1 MSALAVERPG
11 LLTTIQDAGRWGWQ
25 HLGVPVSGWMDDW
38 SAPLANRL
46 AGNDEDAAVL
56 EITLIGPTLRA
67 LGPVV
72 IAVTGAVFDVT
83 VGSRRF
89 RSPFVTRA
97 DDGDAIAFSTRSFG
111 TRAYLS
117 CQGGFDVAA
126 VLGSASTDVR
136 AGLGG
141 RRLQARDTI
150 AVRAAVAR
158 KVATRELDPQA
169 WLFEPVLGVLPGP
182 DDKRWTDDAFD
193 VLARATYT
201 LTSASDRT
209 GYRLDGPSLPARGGE
224 LISGPVATGT
234 LQVPPSGHPILLMA
248 DCQTTGGYARLGAL
262 SDADRAV
269 AGQLG
274 PGDRCT
280 FERCTWA
287 EAATRSVIRRLVLDA
302 VVESAQ

>member
-1 MSALAVERPG
+1 MSALVVERPG

-38 SAPLANRL
+38 SAALANRL
-46 AGNDEDAAVL
+46 AGNDEDAAAL

-83 VGSRRF
+83 VGRRRF
-89 RSPFVTRA
+89 RSPFVTTA
-97 DDGDAIAFSTRSFG
+97 HDGDTIAFATRSLG
-111 TRAYLS
+111 TRAYLA
-117 CQGGFDVAA
+117 CQGGLDVAL

-150 AVRAAVAR
+150 AVRAAVPR
-158 KVATRELDPQA
+158 NGETREFDPPA
-169 WLFEPVLGVLPGP
+169 WLFEPVLHVLPGP
-182 DDKRWTDDAFD
+182 DDGRWTDDALD
-193 VLARATYT
+193 VLAREAYVV
-201 LTSASDRT
+201 TSASDRT
-209 GYRLDGPSLPARGGE
+209 GYRLDGPSLPAPGGE

-262 SDADRAV
+262 PGADRAV
-269 AGQLG
+269 AAQLG
-274 PGDRCT
+274 PGDRCV
-280 FERCTWA
+280 FERCTLA
-287 EAATRSVIRRLVLDA
+287 EAASSADIRRRVLDA